1 MRTYSRLYH
10 EDRLD
15 TNVIIAAFATRGICA
30 DVLEFC
36 ISGHTLVTSE
46 FILSETRE
54 KLSEKLHL
62 PESVTHDIISYLHD
76 NSEIVV
82 PARIDE
88 SICRDKD
95 DVKIIGTAVSGK
107 ANFVITGDND
117 LLVLINHEQV
127 KILTPR
133 AFWEFLR
140 QL

>member
-1 MRTYSRLYH
+1 MRIV
-10 EDRLD
+10 LD
-15 TNVIIAAFATRGICA
+15 TNVIIAAFATRGLCA
-30 DVLEFC
+30 DVLELC

-62 PESVTHDIISYLHD
+62 PESVIHDIISYLHD

-82 PARIDE
+82 PARIVE
-88 SICRDKD
+88 SMCRDKD
-95 DVKIIGTAVSGK
+95 HVEIIGTAVSGK
-107 ANFVITGDND
+107 ANFIITGDED
-117 LLVLINHEQV
+117 LVVLINHEQV

-140 QL
+140 RLNP

>member
-1 MRTYSRLYH
+1 MRIV
-10 EDRLD
+10 LD
-15 TNVIIAAFATRGICA
+15 TNVIIAAFATRGLCA
-30 DVLEFC
+30 DVLEIC
-36 ISGHTLVTSE
+36 LSGHTLVTSE
-46 FILSETRE
+46 FILSEIRG

-62 PESVTHDIISYLHD
+62 PENVIHDITSYLRD

-82 PARIDE
+82 PAQVIE
-88 SICRDKD
+88 SICRDKN

-107 ANFVITGDND
+107 ADCVITGDKD

-140 QL
+140 QLNP

>member
-1 MRTYSRLYH
+1 MRIV
-10 EDRLD
+10 LD
-15 TNVIIAAFATRGICA
+15 TNVIIAAFATRGLCA
-30 DVLEFC
+30 DVLELC
-36 ISGHTLVTSE
+36 LSGHILVTSE

-62 PESVTHDIISYLHD
+62 PESVIHDIISYLQD

-82 PARIDE
+82 PARIVE
-88 SICRDKD
+88 SVCRDKE

-107 ANFVITGDND
+107 ANFVITGDKD

-127 KILTPR
+127 KILAPR

-140 QL
+140 QLNP